1 MEEKSVPPPS
11 LIINRAGHNGLWLG
25 AYLSAL
31 AVGSGLSATVPL
43 LSLLV
48 WALTIY
54 LPFYTYRFI
63 VRGYAASDFRSRFVD
78 LWAEGIVSY
87 LLGSLFQALTVYIC
101 LRFIAP
107 GFIETQVNTAM
118 EILRA
123 AADPSTIALADN
135 IESIVASTGL
145 PRPTDIAIQL
155 VAFNIIAGFV
165 LSLFASLAAIS
176 AYRSPEKRRRYTE
189 SHPDKNSDNR

>member
-1 MEEKSVPPPS
+1 
-11 LIINRAGHNGLWLG
+11 
-25 AYLSAL
+25 
-31 AVGSGLSATVPL
+31 
-43 LSLLV
+43 
-48 WALTIY
+48 
-54 LPFYTYRFI
+54 
-63 VRGYAASDFRSRFVD
+63 
-78 LWAEGIVSY
+78 
-87 LLGSLFQALTVYIC
+87 
-101 LRFIAP
+101 
-107 GFIETQVNTAM
+107 M